1 MVKMHD
7 WRLNLIGLRA
17 PGKIILLG
25 IAVLASALFAL
36 YRTPYAIDDAWITY
50 RYAENL
56 ANGLGMVYNPGEQVL
71 GTSTPLYTIIL
82 AIVHVFGAPVP
93 AASQVIGFVAMLG
106 TLVGIFLLTKRA
118 HSEPAALLAAGLVVS
133 MGSFNQVVAQGM
145 ETPLYVCLIVFAFYF
160 FAADSLYLFALSAA
174 LCALTRMD
182 GLGVG
187 IAGFA
192 AYWLVWRRVP
202 WKAVA
207 LYVACLVPWAL
218 FSFFYFG
225 SIFPNALVAKQVHND
240 YRLTFWMVD
249 WLSKQPSMPF
259 AIVGAGAMIAT
270 PLTRKAG
277 LVLVIWLLGYVTAYS
292 LARISFYAWYVT
304 PLSAV
309 LAILAGVGVLTIL
322 KTVFQ
327 GRAIQ
332 GIVLAALIIF
342 LVLPDFRLVQMRLR
356 GDVGIEKADQ
366 VRYDAALWLRD
377 NLPRS
382 AVIASGGI
390 GQIGYFTQN
399 YILDASGL
407 VSPQVISNIPWTWPR
422 FLPFIIEH
430 YRPEYVFE
438 AFPDVPDYMK
448 NDYSI
453 VRTWEVGD
461 SFFQRFY
468 LFRRTGTDSMER
480 DNSVGGLAK

>member
-1 MVKMHD
+1 
-7 WRLNLIGLRA
+7 
-17 PGKIILLG
+17 
-25 IAVLASALFAL
+25 
-36 YRTPYAIDDAWITY
+36 PYAIDDAWITY

-56 ANGLGMVYNPGEQVL
+56 ANGLGMVYNPGEHVL
-71 GTSTPLYTIIL
+71 GTSTPLYTLIL
-82 AIVHVFGAPVP
+82 AILHVFGAPVP
-93 AASQVIGFVAMLG
+93 ASSQAIGFVAMLG
-106 TLVGIFLLTKRA
+106 TLGGIFLLTKRV

-145 ETPLYVCLIVFAFYF
+145 ETPLYVCLIVFSFYF
-160 FAADSLYLFALSAA
+160 FATDSLYLFAVLAA
-174 LCALTRMD
+174 LCALTRLD

-192 AYWLVWRRVP
+192 TYWLIRRRLP
-202 WKAVA
+202 GKAVA
-207 LYVACLVPWAL
+207 LYVACLLPWAL
-218 FSFFYFG
+218 FSYYYFG
-225 SIFPNALVAKQVHND
+225 SISPNALIAKQVHND
-240 YRLTFWMVD
+240 YRITFWIID
-249 WLSKQPSMPF
+249 WLSGQPLTPF
-259 AIVGAGAMIAT
+259 AIVGAGAMIAA
-270 PLTRKAG
+270 PLTRKVG
-277 LVLVIWLLGYVTAYS
+277 LLLVTWLLGYVTAYS

-304 PLSAV
+304 PLTAA
-309 LAILAGVGVLTIL
+309 LAILAAVGILTIL
-322 KTVFQ
+322 KTVFH

-332 GIVLAALIIF
+332 GILLAVLIIF
-342 LVLPDFRLVQMRLR
+342 LVLPDFRLVQRRLR

-366 VRYDAALWLRD
+366 VRYDAAHWLRD

-382 AVIASGGI
+382 AVIVSGGI
-390 GQIGYFTQN
+390 GQVGYFTQN

-407 VSPQVISNIPWTWPR
+407 VSPQVITDIPWTWPR

-448 NDYSI
+448 DDYSI

-468 LFRRTGTDSMER
+468 LFRRTGTDSIER